1 MRKLIF
7 SIFVLLACGGLRA
20 QDSLRLPIYEAMQEN
35 VVIHADSAVHR
46 LLHDKVAGIVREEV
60 QVQGFR
66 VQVYSSNSQQT
77 AKNEAFQIEKK
88 IADAGIQIETY
99 VLYNPPFWKVRLGNF
114 RTQEEAS
121 LMKAEIIRLLP
132 ELQAD
137 TYVVRDQIQVIQ

>member
-1 MRKLIF
+1 MKKIVF
-7 SIFVLLACGGLRA
+7 SILAVCICTLLQA
-20 QDSLRLPIYEAMQEN
+20 QDSLRLPIYNAMQEN
-35 VVIHADSAVHR
+35 VVVHADSAVHR
-46 LLHDKVAGIVREEV
+46 LMHDKVAGIVREEV
-60 QVQGFR
+60 QIQGFR

-99 VLYNPPFWKVRLGNF
+99 VLYNPPFWKVRVGNF
-114 RTQEEAS
+114 RTQEEAN

-137 TYVVRDQIQVIQ
+137 TYIVRDQIQVIQ